1 MVFAME
7 CTLLYK
13 NVRVILVHDVES
25 CFFPGEDQQP
35 ENVRSLFQEK
45 AITYL
50 AGNPLKVLVIYNSG
64 RLCGLRCNSNYTK
77 SQ

>member
-1 MVFAME
+1 MESLLEEILSKDSLFRPGMVFAME

-45 AITYL
+45 AITHL
-50 AGNPLKVLVIYNSG
+50 AGNPLKVQVI
-64 RLCGLRCNSNYTK
+64 
-77 SQ
+77 